1 MEIMDYD
8 AINVDEEVAKV
19 DLAMEQGNFRRATK
33 RESMEI
39 RLAALSAIVHKMQAE
54 VAADKEIANA

>member
-1 MEIMDYD
+1 MDYD

-19 DLAMEQGNFRRATK
+19 DLAMEQGNCRPATK

-39 RLAALSAIVHKMQAE
+39 RLAALSAIVRKMQAE
-54 VAADKEIANA
+54 VAADKKLVNA